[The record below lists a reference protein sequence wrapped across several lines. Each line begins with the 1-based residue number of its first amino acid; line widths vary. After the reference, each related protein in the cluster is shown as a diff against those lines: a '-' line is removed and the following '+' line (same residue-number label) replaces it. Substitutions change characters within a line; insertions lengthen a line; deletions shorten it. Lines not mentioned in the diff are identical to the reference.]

1 MNQKAWCQFLW
12 ESGIFQTGEFTLK
25 SGKSSPYFM
34 NFGQADEGKTL
45 AQLGDFLAQAIHHW
59 KLEPDLLFGPAYKG
73 LPLALAASMAYF
85 QKFGVSLPWG
95 SFRKESKTHGDAGM
109 ALGRAP
115 WPGCKILM
123 LDDVLTTSQT
133 KLEAMQQIRDSLP
146 AEAEAPHFLG
156 VLVGVDRQERDDQG
170 QPCSK
175 SFSANSGLPIY
186 AMTSM
191 EGLLENLAGQQLQGE
206 TLDRCRQAFLQR

>member
-25 SGKSSPYFM
+25 SGKASPYFM
-34 NFGQADEGKTL
+34 NFGKADEGKTL

-73 LPLALAASMAYF
+73 LPLALATSMAYF
-85 QKFGVSLPWG
+85 QRFAISLPWG
-95 SFRKESKTHGDAGM
+95 SFRKESKDHGDAGL

-133 KLEAMQQIRDSLP
+133 KFEAMQQIRESLSP
-146 AEAEAPHFLG
+146 QALAPQFLG
-156 VLVGVDRQERDDQG
+156 VVVGVDRQERDREG
-170 QPCSK
+170 QPYAESFTAK
-175 SFSANSGLPIY
+175 SGVPVF

-191 EGLLENLAGQQLQGE
+191 EALLENLAGNQLQGE
-206 TLDRCRQAFLQR
+206 TLAQCRQAFLQR